1 MANKNKG
8 NAIDTLIRYG
18 KAAAK
23 GLLPFHSPIFEVG
36 KEFASDIRDYK
47 EEQDTDPR
55 LEEIKAEIEDEQ
67 YENALE
73 IAESVIEDNLDNEEV
88 RVASWLRINA
98 AMLLYFKM
106 IEDDQNDDTSEF
118 MHQINSYIMDYGNE
132 YGWDDNVNYQ
142 QMVLFQNS
150 AGSDLIE
157 LRNLAIVL
165 MGSDNKDYAKY
176 ARQIYCENTQELFEK
191 FNRYETSPSDDDIAD
206 LMKERGISEGEAQA
220 LYNQTKKKLKFT
232 NWIEYDE
239 RKYIYIG
246 KDIYHIGG
254 TYQFYEK
261 KRIINWIFTIDEL
274 PHSIEFPMGRPQP
287 GLYVAHPVKTH
298 QYYPIETAEEQIFMD
313 KVQDFC
319 MLVQGLGAT
328 EVTFSSNKGISVSQ
342 GMKDSFN
349 VNANVGVKGVNIGG
363 SYGQTGSYDQDY
375 TMGQQKEL
383 VQRFT
388 PEYAPF
394 IQPLE
399 WLDEDPQWQ
408 KLVKQRMNGGI
419 TEYNYK
425 ISSQEALHTNS
436 TETDEV
442 KANFEYMM
450 VKVNGGYDSE
460 HDNTFSR
467 NQDIEWS
474 IQVRFAPKNE
484 MSHLPKIKILTPGSR
499 EADDFL
505 DSCKGGVSVSQKP
518 DLNDPPLRLVV
529 DDAAQLND
537 YVIAKGLLTGG
548 HFNNSEHVI
557 VETQGVRHDA
567 TVSCIFCGGYLK
579 ASIAESGDYLGVCLS
594 DISIKDVQI
603 GSIIYKASEYEK
615 FKKNDNKAS
624 SVKLSDAEQE
634 YLDEV
639 SACLEDGKI
648 GTKERRLLEKIR
660 VNLGITEIR
669 AKQLEQSLSQQQ
681 LSDKE
686 KEYLEALRSCCED
699 AIISDKER
707 RLLEKV
713 RKMLDISEERA
724 KEIERMI

>member
-1 MANKNKG
+1 MASKNKG

-23 GLLPFHSPIFEVG
+23 GLLPFHSPIIEVG

-47 EEQDTDPR
+47 EEQETDPR

-67 YENALE
+67 YENALK

-88 RVASWLRINA
+88 RIASWLRIKA
-98 AMLLYFKM
+98 AKLMYFEM
-106 IEDDQNDDTSEF
+106 IENNQTGDTSEF
-118 MHQINSYIMDYGNE
+118 MDKVNDYIMDYGNE
-132 YGWDDNVNYQ
+132 YGWDDDVNFQ
-142 QMVLFQNS
+142 QMDLLQNS
-150 AGSDLIE
+150 VGSSIIE

-176 ARQIYCENTQELFEK
+176 ARQVYCENTQELFEK
-191 FNRYETSPSDDDIAD
+191 FNLYETSPSDSDIAK
-206 LMKERGISEGEAQA
+206 LMRGRGISEDEACV
-220 LYNQTKKKLKFT
+220 LYNQTKEQFKFT
-232 NWIEYDE
+232 NFIEYDE

-246 KDIYHIGG
+246 KDINRIGG
-254 TYQFYEK
+254 TYQFIDDM
-261 KRIINWIFTIDEL
+261 RIINWIFTIDEL

-328 EVTFSSNKGISVSQ
+328 EVTFSSNRGISVSQ

-349 VNANVGVKGVNIGG
+349 VNANVGVKGVNVGG

-375 TMGQQKEL
+375 TLGQQKEL

-388 PEYAPF
+388 PEFAPF

-399 WLDEDPQWQ
+399 WLDDDPQWQ

-436 TETDEV
+436 TETNEV

-484 MSHLPKIKILTPGSR
+484 MSHLPKIKILTQGSK
-499 EADDFL
+499 EAYDFFA
-505 DSCKGGVSVSQKP
+505 DCKGGTKNGPTPDQKE
-518 DLNDPPLRLVV
+518 PPLRLVV
-529 DDAAQLND
+529 DDAARLND
-537 YVIAKGLLTGG
+537 YVIAKGLLIGG
-548 HFNNSEHVI
+548 RFNDSEHIV
-557 VETQGVRHDA
+557 VETKGIRHDA
-567 TVSCIFCGGYLK
+567 TISYVSYMMARCE
-579 ASIAESGDYLGVCLS
+579 ASIADPGDYIGVYLS

-603 GSIIYKASEYEK
+603 GSIIYKATEYEK
-615 FKKNDNKAS
+615 FKKNVQLQHQKRER
-624 SVKLSDAEQE
+624 KRL
-634 YLDEV
+634 
-639 SACLEDGKI
+639 
-648 GTKERRLLEKIR
+648 KE
-660 VNLGITEIR
+660 
-669 AKQLEQSLSQQQ
+669 
-681 LSDKE
+681 
-686 KEYLEALRSCCED
+686 
-699 AIISDKER
+699 
-707 RLLEKV
+707 
-713 RKMLDISEERA
+713 
-724 KEIERMI
+724 